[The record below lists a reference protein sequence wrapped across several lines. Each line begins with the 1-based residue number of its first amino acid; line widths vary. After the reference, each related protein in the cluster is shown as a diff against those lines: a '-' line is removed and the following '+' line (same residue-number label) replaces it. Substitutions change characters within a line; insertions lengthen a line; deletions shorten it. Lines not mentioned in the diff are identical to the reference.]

1 MRVQLK
7 LFVATARN
15 YLYSAYES
23 ESVSVLR
30 TKLDIFFAPVLAFL
44 FSVLFFFNFDS
55 RTAYIST
62 QPKYKKPKRTHRY
75 TTQSLFGVLPIFNIV

>member
-15 YLYSAYES
+15 YLYSAYKS
-23 ESVSVLR
+23 ECVSVLK

-44 FSVLFFFNFDS
+44 FSVLFFFNFKS
-55 RTAYIST
+55 RTAYIPT
-62 QPKYKKPKRTHRY
+62 IRFKRTKRVCRY
-75 TTQSLFGVLPIFNIV
+75 ATQSLFGVLPIFNLV

>member
-15 YLYSAYES
+15 YLYSAYKS

-44 FSVLFFFNFDS
+44 FSVLFFFNFKS
-55 RTAYIST
+55 RTAYIPT
-62 QPKYKKPKRTHRY
+62 ITFKRTKKICSY
-75 TTQSLFGVLPIFNIV
+75 SSISLFSVYPRF

>member
-15 YLYSAYES
+15 YLYSAYKS
-23 ESVSVLR
+23 ESVSVLK

-44 FSVLFFFNFDS
+44 FSVLFFFNFNL
-55 RTAYIST
+55 RTAYIYS
-62 QPKYKKPKRTHRY
+62 QSKYKRPKRTHKY
-75 TTQSLFGVLPIFNIV
+75 TTSSIFGTLRFINLV